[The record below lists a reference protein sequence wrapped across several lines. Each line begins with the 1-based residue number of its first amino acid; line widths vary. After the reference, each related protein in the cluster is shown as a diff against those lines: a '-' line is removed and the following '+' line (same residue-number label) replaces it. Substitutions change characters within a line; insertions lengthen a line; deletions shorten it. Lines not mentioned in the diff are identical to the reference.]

1 MANTSARGSVTN
13 ENGAGLGGLVAAAY
27 NAGVIGD
34 DRLGYVNTDA
44 VGGFTMK
51 YAARARPDL
60 MIRVFDP
67 VGRLLFESEAYPNTS
82 QPLFDI
88 GQIVI
93 PDDVARG
100 WRVTLRTGYLSGDQ
114 PAPSDDPYPR
124 LSRENLVTP
133 MIDNEVAWSELTKE
147 VLGAER
153 QVHLTQLWFDVG
165 HLVTLFNPPMP
176 VEGTPTR
183 GVVLENQLVKKNRDE
198 HVTVRILLNHFT
210 GDPGILDSLRD
221 VRAFLDEAPAGPS
234 GLHSV
239 DLRGL
244 RRPYNNPMH
253 AKLAIVDGET
263 AYLLGSPFI
272 QGYFDGNGHQVMEP
286 RRGTPSV
293 SRHTD
298 NTPLHDVS
306 VAVTGPAAAAVNDT
320 FVELW
325 GAVPDGP
332 GITKSAPV
340 PSAQVNAAVQIVR
353 TLPAGLVPSAPD
365 GEAGILEAYLR
376 AIGEAKEFIFLDN
389 QYFTEVSVADALT
402 RALITNDGLEVIM
415 IVNGKVD
422 LPFYNSLQPELIVLM
437 YEALEIRYDEL
448 KRRNDPRAVKGDPSD
463 RLGVFT
469 LWSHDAT
476 TTPQRPKQQ
485 ILRGYTHAKTAI
497 VDDKWAT
504 IGSAN
509 LDGVS
514 LHLSQHVIP
523 PVTRRDRREERAVE
537 VNAVIFNGVEG
548 LPGSTVPAEF
558 RQALWAEHLGLKP
571 DDLVTRP
578 ATGWLPL
585 WKERAQAKL
594 NGLTQVP
601 PAATEA
607 RVLPWRPK
615 ERNPGNGKR
624 RPGELTAPSADP
636 LMYLQDLG
644 VTPDALAD
652 LKVRSGGPSF
662 NFGTGQWRREK

>member
-1 MANTSARGSVTN
+1 MANTSAKGSVTG
-13 ENGAGLGGLVAAAY
+13 ENGAGLGGLVVAAY
-27 NAGVIGD
+27 DAGVIGD

-44 VGGFTMK
+44 AGGFTVT

-60 MIRVFDP
+60 VIRVFDP
-67 VGRLLFESEAYPNTS
+67 VGRLLFESEAYPNS
-82 QPLFDI
+82 AQPLFDI

-93 PDDVARG
+93 PHDVARG

-114 PAPSDDPYPR
+114 PAPPADPYPR
-124 LSRENLVTP
+124 LSAENLVTT
-133 MIDNEVAWSELTKE
+133 MIDNELAWSELTQAVLAAKE
-147 VLGAER
+147 LI
-153 QVHLTQLWFDVG
+153 HLTQLWFDVG
-165 HLVTLFNPPMP
+165 HLMTLFDPPMP
-176 VEGTPTR
+176 VEGMPT
-183 GVVLENQLVKKNRDE
+183 GGKTLEDVLVKRNRDE
-198 HVTVRILLNHFT
+198 HVAVRILLNHIT
-210 GDPGILDSLRD
+210 GDPGIFDSLRD
-221 VRAFLDEAPAGPS
+221 VRTFLDGALPN
-234 GLHSV
+234 SV

-253 AKLAIVDGET
+253 AKLAIIDGKT

-272 QGYFDGNGHQVMEP
+272 QGYYDGNGHQIMEP

-320 FVELW
+320 FAELW
-325 GAVPDGP
+325 NAVSDGP

-340 PSAQVNAAVQIVR
+340 PSADVNAAVQIVR

-376 AIGEAKEFIFLDN
+376 AIGEAQEFIFLDN
-389 QYFTEVSVADALT
+389 QYFTEVSMADALT
-402 RALITNDGLEVIM
+402 RALIANDGLEVIM

-422 LPFYNSLQPELIVLM
+422 LPFYNSLQPDLIVSM
-437 YEALEIRYDEL
+437 YEALEKRYDEL
-448 KRRNDPRAVKGDPSD
+448 KRKNDPRAAKGDLSD

-469 LWSHDAT
+469 LWSHDAI
-476 TTPQRPKQQ
+476 TTPQRPQQQ

-537 VNAVIFNGVEG
+537 VNAVIFNGVHG

-558 RQALWAEHLGLKP
+558 RRALWAEHLGLKP

-601 PAATEA
+601 PVATEA

-615 ERNPGNGKR
+615 GRHPGNGKS
-624 RPGELTAPSADP
+624 RPWELMAPSADP
-636 LMYLQDLG
+636 LTYLQDLG
-644 VTPDALAD
+644 VTPDVLAD

-662 NFGTGQWRREK
+662 NFGTGRWRREK